1 VSKGCVSH
9 TDDGSK
15 EPKHLIIWSIT
26 MFSKIKDYFLTDRKT
41 TDEARELLNAWRED
55 QQAADE
61 LVAKLEAKA
70 LVMKLERLA
79 RERHA

>member
-26 MFSKIKDYFLTDRKT
+26 MFNKIKNYLNGNRKEI
-41 TDEARELLNAWRED
+41 DEAREFLITWQEG
-55 QQAADE
+55 QKAADE
-61 LVAKLEAKA
+61 LVAKFEAKA